1 MIDANNLHY
10 ERIKHMYMDTYQNK
24 IIVERGCKKMKI
36 IVYFC
41 IQIDLI
47 FYLLKN

>member
-36 IVYFC
+36 ICLSVVKGGLSYVE
-41 IQIDLI
+41 
-47 FYLLKN
+47 